1 MLTEV
6 ESSLNIPAN
15 IRKIYGELDVS
26 PADLLKNYA
35 LNHIHAK
42 IHEYEAENLYYQGKH
57 HHTFNA
63 FKKKVQSMKNEE
75 DFAWEDDL
83 MDWEFAVINLRYWK
97 KKARELAT
105 E

>member
-1 MLTEV
+1 MPTKV

-15 IRKIYGELDVS
+15 IKKVYGELDVS
-26 PADLLKNYA
+26 PAGILKNYA

-42 IHEYEAENLYYQGKH
+42 IQKYEAENLYYQGKH
-57 HHTFNA
+57 KHTFDA

-75 DFAWEDDL
+75 DFTWEDDL
-83 MDWEFAVINLRYWK
+83 MDWEFAVINLKYWK
-97 KKARELAT
+97 KKARELAA

>member
-1 MLTEV
+1 MPTKV
-6 ESSLNIPAN
+6 ESGLHIPAN

-26 PADLLKNYA
+26 PADLLRNYA

-42 IHEYEAENLYYQGKH
+42 IQKYEAENRYYRDKH
-57 HHTFNA
+57 KDTFEA
-63 FKKKVQSMKNEE
+63 FRRKVQSLKDEE
-75 DFAWEDDL
+75 DFAREDDL

-97 KKARELAT
+97 KKARELTA